1 MKKLMVLVVMVAMMG
16 ITSISLPARV
26 MAEEGGAKNVCSDD
40 NIPEDLRKQAG
51 CEVKEGALSN
61 TAINLI
67 NTIIAVIGL
76 IAVVVIVIAGIM
88 YATSLGEP
96 GKMTQ
101 AKNMILYAV
110 IALIVAVMAWGIVQV
125 VVASVPTLDAKGSAE
140 TG

>member
-1 MKKLMVLVVMVAMMG
+1 M
-16 ITSISLPARV
+16 
-26 MAEEGGAKNVCSDD
+26 
-40 NIPEDLRKQAG
+40 
-51 CEVKEGALSN
+51 
-61 TAINLI
+61 I